1 MRVLVTGATGFLGRA
16 LCRKLLEG
24 GHELLGLSRTTGKLD
39 SSYSKKA
46 IKYVAYNMGEEL
58 PLDVIDYAPEVLVH
72 LAWDGIPDFSR
83 QKCVENVESQLEFLK
98 ETEKI
103 SGLKKVVSA
112 GTCREYGA
120 KQGACLE
127 GERFPPDSYFSWAKQ
142 SLGDYFAF
150 DCRRR
155 EMCFVWFRIY
165 YVYGPGQRAESLI
178 PMLIKA
184 FRTNKAP
191 EISNP
196 AAANDYIYVDDVV
209 NAFVK
214 AVENESCDGFFNL
227 GSGKTTPVAEISG
240 LVEHVISNSNDFS
253 SKLIKKVASI
263 KSGSGMWADITSSG
277 QKLGWAPQVSLIEGI
292 NRTIDGV
299 CDDGDS

>member
-16 LCRKLLEG
+16 LCCKLLER
-24 GHELLGLSRTTGKLD
+24 GHELLGLSRTGKLD
-39 SSYSKKA
+39 SSYSQKA
-46 IKYVAYNMGEEL
+46 MTYVPYIMGEEL
-58 PLDVIDYAPEVLVH
+58 PLDVIAYAPEVLVH

-83 QKCVENVESQLEFLK
+83 QKCVENVESQLKFLK
-98 ETEKI
+98 ETEKLL
-103 SGLKKVVSA
+103 GLEKVVGA

-142 SLGDYFAF
+142 SLADYFAL

-184 FRTNKAP
+184 FRENKLP

-214 AVENESCDGFFNL
+214 AVEDESCDGVFNL
-227 GSGKTTPVAEISG
+227 GSGKTASVAEISE
-240 LVEHVISNSNDFS
+240 LVERVIRNSDDFS
-253 SKLIKKVASI
+253 SQLIKKVASI
-263 KSGSGMWADITSSG
+263 KPGTGMWADIARSER
-277 QKLGWAPQVSLIEGI
+277 QLGWAPQVSLIDGI
-292 NRTIDGV
+292 NRTVDGA

>member
-16 LCRKLLEG
+16 LCCKLLER
-24 GHELLGLSRTTGKLD
+24 GHELLGLSRTGKLY
-39 SSYSKKA
+39 SSYSQKVMT
-46 IKYVAYNMGEEL
+46 YVPYSMGEEL
-58 PLDVIDYAPEVLVH
+58 PLDVIAYAPEVLVH

-83 QKCVENVESQLEFLK
+83 QKCVENVESQLKFLK

-103 SGLKKVVSA
+103 SGLKKVVGA

-120 KQGACLE
+120 KQGACIE
-127 GERFPPDSYFSWAKQ
+127 GERFQPDSYFSWAKQ
-142 SLGDYFAF
+142 SLGGYFAI

-184 FRTNKAP
+184 FRKNKPP

-196 AAANDYIYVDDVV
+196 AAANDYIYIDDVV
-209 NAFVK
+209 SAFVK
-214 AVENESCDGFFNL
+214 AVEDENCDGVFNL
-227 GSGKTTPVAEISG
+227 GSGKTTSAAEISG
-240 LVEHVISNSNDFS
+240 LVERAIRNSDDFS
-253 SKLIKKVASI
+253 SQLIKKAASI
-263 KSGSGMWADITSSG
+263 KPGTGMWADITSSRH
-277 QKLGWAPQVSLIEGI
+277 QLGWAPQVLLIDGI

>member
-1 MRVLVTGATGFLGRA
+1 MKILVTGATGFLGRA
-16 LCRKLLEG
+16 LCHKLLER
-24 GHELLGLSRTTGKLD
+24 GHELLGLSRTGNFD
-39 SSYSKKA
+39 SSYSQKA
-46 IKYVAYNMGEEL
+46 MTYVRYNMGEEL
-58 PLDVIDYAPEVLVH
+58 PLDVIAYAPEALVH

-83 QKCVENVESQLEFLK
+83 QKCVENVESQLKFLK
-98 ETEKI
+98 ETEKLP
-103 SGLKKVVSA
+103 GLEKVVGA

-120 KQGACLE
+120 KQGACQE

-142 SLGDYFAF
+142 SLRDYFAL

-165 YVYGPGQRAESLI
+165 YVYGPGQRAESLT

-184 FRTNKAP
+184 FRTNKPP

-196 AAANDYIYVDDVV
+196 AAANDYIYVDDVI

-214 AVENESCDGFFNL
+214 AVEDENCDGVFNL
-227 GSGKTTPVAEISG
+227 GSGKTASIAEISG
-240 LVEHVISNSNDFS
+240 LVERVIRNSDDFS

-263 KSGSGMWADITSSG
+263 KSGSGMWADITLSERE
-277 QKLGWAPQVSLIEGI
+277 LGWAPQVLLVDGI

-299 CDDGDS
+299 CDDGHS